1 MFGAFLRAPAYML
14 FGWLVVEM
22 VLGEVLTPMLDVM
35 NGGSQQ
41 AKGSLLYD
49 SLAAVQQDALLVVIL
64 SVLFGVLAAAVVE
77 SRINGGVVR

>member
-1 MFGAFLRAPAYML
+1 MMFGAFIRAPAYLL

-22 VLGEVLTPMLDVM
+22 VLVRALGPMLDIM

-49 SLAAVQQDALLVVIL
+49 SLAAVQQDVLLVVIL
-64 SVLFGVLAAAVVE
+64 SVLFGILAAAVVE
-77 SRINGGVVR
+77 SRIGGVPR